1 MDRARQAGRSGAG
14 RSGIVVVMKN
24 WAGIAQANGLT
35 LSARELD
42 RLVGSLAALE
52 ETFRPL
58 VKQLTP
64 DLEPDLELH
73 LSGEVAR
80 EASGDGE

>member
-1 MDRARQAGRSGAG
+1 MR
-14 RSGIVVVMKN
+14 N
-24 WAGIAQANGLT
+24 WIAIAQAHGLT

-42 RLVGSLAALE
+42 RVAQPLAALE

-73 LSGEVAR
+73 LAE
-80 EASGDGE
+80 DGE

>member
-1 MDRARQAGRSGAG
+1 MVRAPQAGRFA
-14 RSGIVVVMKN
+14 IVVVMKN
-24 WAGIAQANGLT
+24 WEAIAQAHGLA
-35 LSARELD
+35 LSAHELD
-42 RLVGSLAALE
+42 RVAQPLAALE

-73 LSGEVAR
+73 LSGED
-80 EASGDGE
+80 E

>member
-1 MDRARQAGRSGAG
+1 MDRASQAGRSGAG

-42 RLVGSLAALE
+42 GIVGPLAALE

-64 DLEPDLELH
+64 EVEPDLELH
-73 LSGEVAR
+73 LSSEAAGE
-80 EASGDGE
+80 GE

>member
-1 MDRARQAGRSGAG
+1 MDRAPQTGRFA
-14 RSGIVVVMKN
+14 IVVVMKN
-24 WAGIAQANGLT
+24 WAGIAQAHGLT
-35 LSARELD
+35 LTARELD
-42 RLVGSLAALE
+42 RIVPPLAALE

-73 LSGEVAR
+73 LAGEWA
-80 EASGDGE
+80 GDGE

>member
-1 MDRARQAGRSGAG
+1 
-14 RSGIVVVMKN
+14 MKN

-35 LSARELD
+35 LTARELD
-42 RLVGSLAALE
+42 GLVGPLAALE

-64 DLEPDLELH
+64 DVEPDVELH
-73 LSGEVAR
+73 LAGEGA
-80 EASGDGE
+80 EDGE

>member
-1 MDRARQAGRSGAG
+1 MDRAPRARRFA
-14 RSGIVVVMKN
+14 IVVVMKN
-24 WAGIAQANGLT
+24 WVAIAQAHGLT

-42 RLVGSLAALE
+42 RIVQPLAALE

-73 LSGEVAR
+73 LAGE
-80 EASGDGE
+80 GE

>member
-1 MDRARQAGRSGAG
+1 
-14 RSGIVVVMKN
+14 MKN

-42 RLVGSLAALE
+42 GIVGPLAALE

-64 DLEPDLELH
+64 DAEPDLELH
-73 LSGEVAR
+73 LAAETL
-80 EASGDGE
+80 EDGE

>member
-1 MDRARQAGRSGAG
+1 MVRAPQAG

-35 LSARELD
+35 LSAGELD
-42 RLVGSLAALE
+42 RLTGPLAALE

-58 VKQLTP
+58 VQQLTP

-73 LSGEVAR
+73 LSSEAAGE
-80 EASGDGE
+80 GE

>member
-1 MDRARQAGRSGAG
+1 MERAPQARRFA
-14 RSGIVVVMKN
+14 IVSVMKN
-24 WAGIAQANGLT
+24 WVGIAQAHGLS
-35 LSARELD
+35 LSASELE
-42 RLVGSLAALE
+42 RIAQALAALE

-73 LSGEVAR
+73 LAE
-80 EASGDGE
+80 DGE